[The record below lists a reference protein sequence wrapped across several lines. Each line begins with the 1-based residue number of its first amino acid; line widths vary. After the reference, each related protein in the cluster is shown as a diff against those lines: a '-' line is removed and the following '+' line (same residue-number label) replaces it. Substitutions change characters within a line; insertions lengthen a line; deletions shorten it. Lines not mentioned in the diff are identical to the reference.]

1 MATQQ
6 PILRRG
12 DGIDYPEF
20 LEPVKTLQTLLIQA
34 GELPEGEA
42 VDGLFGSKT
51 EAAVKRFQ
59 EKNGLIADGIVG
71 PNTWSVLD
79 TLDAEEE
86 VKRYPALRVGDGI
99 DYPELE
105 TAVKELQTLLKQAGS
120 LPEDAVIDGLF
131 GPKTEAAVKQF
142 QAEKQLV
149 QDGIASKETWS
160 ALLEAP
166 VTVYTPDRPEKPDIE
181 SLPFDVDRIVASI
194 PYPEV
199 RQVAYDTVPLILRE
213 CIANDITDLGQI
225 AYVLATAEHESRLGL
240 WMYEF
245 ASGWAYE
252 WRSDLGNNQPGDG
265 PLYKGRG
272 FVQITGRR
280 NYTDWSNRLGIDLV
294 ADPDRTADPAIAAVI
309 LVIGMRDG
317 TFTGRKIGDY
327 VFGNYRDFYGAR
339 RVINGLD
346 RASMIAAIANE
357 YYRVL

>member
-6 PILRRG
+6 PILRQG

-34 GELPEGEA
+34 GKLPEDEE
-42 VDGLFGSKT
+42 VDGLFGSNT

-59 EKNGLIADGIVG
+59 KKQGLEVDGIVG
-71 PNTWSVLD
+71 PSTWSVLEN
-79 TLDAEEE
+79 LDKDE
-86 VKRYPALRVGDGI
+86 VKRFPVLRLGDGI

-105 TAVKELQTLLKQAGS
+105 SAVKELQMFLKQAEA
-120 LPEDAVIDGLF
+120 LPEEAVEDGRF
-131 GPKTEAAVKQF
+131 GNDTEAALKRF
-142 QAEKQLV
+142 QQEKQLV

-160 ALLEAP
+160 ALVGET
-166 VTVYTPDRPEKPDIE
+166 VTVYTPDRPEKPDLDN
-181 SLPFDVDRIVASI
+181 LPFNVDRIIISI

-199 RQVAYDTVPLILRE
+199 REVARETVPLILRE
-213 CIANDITDLGQI
+213 CVANGITDIGQI

-265 PLYKGRG
+265 PRYKGRG

-294 ADPDRTADPAIAAVI
+294 GDPDRTADPAIAAVI

-327 VFGNYRDFYGAR
+327 VFGDYRDFYSAR